1 MASEG
6 RNRDRDRDQGRD
18 QDQDRDGTEK
28 SGSGLDRLLGELG
41 EFLTAQT
48 GQLAEKAT
56 DKLGDVTDQ
65 LYDVADN
72 GGKLADIGGRLLKG
86 DSPVKAVVSQSLGG
100 LKDKVTDAA
109 SNLFG
114 SGQGKRKSGTQKITS
129 IVETIDVGAPL
140 RRVYN
145 HWTQYEDFS
154 GFTKGVRNVSQGDET
169 SSDWKV
175 KVGPSTRSWKATVQE
190 QVPDDCIIWTSEGAK
205 GSTRG
210 CVSFHE
216 LGPTLTRILLTVEYY
231 PSGLFEKTG
240 NLWRAQGRRLR
251 LDLKHFR
258 RHVTLTDDEPE
269 GWRGEIRDGEVV
281 RSHEEALEEENESD
295 EEGEEGEEG
304 EEEDEEES
312 RPEEEY
318 ESDEAEAEYE
328 PEEESDEE
336 YEEGEPDEEY
346 EEDDDEGYDD
356 EADGAEEDERE
367 TAGRRRRG
375 R

>member
-1 MASEG
+1 MAPENRTSAKESE
-6 RNRDRDRDQGRD
+6 
-18 QDQDRDGTEK
+18 
-28 SGSGLDRLLGELG
+28 SGLDRLFGELG
-41 EFLTAQT
+41 GFLSAQT

-56 DKLGDVTDQ
+56 DKLGDVTGQ
-65 LYDVADN
+65 LQDVADN
-72 GGKLADIGGRLLKG
+72 GGSIADIGGRMLQG
-86 DSPVKAVVSQSLGG
+86 DSPVKAMVGHGIGG

-114 SGQGKRKSGTQKITS
+114 GKGKGKRRSGTKKITS
-129 IVETIDVGAPL
+129 IVETVDVGAPL
-140 RRVYN
+140 RRVYD
-145 HWTQYEDFS
+145 HWAQYEDFS
-154 GFTKGVRNVSQGDET
+154 SFMKGVRSVSQGDET

-190 QVPDDCIIWTSEGAK
+190 QVPDDHIIWTSDGAK

-216 LGPTLTRILLTVEYY
+216 LGPSLTRVLVTVEYY

-240 NLWRAQGRRLR
+240 NVWRAQGRRLR

-281 RSHEEALEEENESD
+281 RTHEEAMEEEQEQEQEEEEGQGEEQEAD
-295 EEGEEGEEG
+295 GFDEEEEEGEGEPRDEDEEDGEYGPEDEEEYEDEEAGPGEEYDEEYEDGGGG
-304 EEEDEEES
+304 EEEDE
-312 RPEEEY
+312 
-318 ESDEAEAEYE
+318 DAH
-328 PEEESDEE
+328 
-336 YEEGEPDEEY
+336 
-346 EEDDDEGYDD
+346 
-356 EADGAEEDERE
+356 E
-367 TAGRRRRG
+367 TAGRGRRG

>member
-1 MASEG
+1 MATEDRRDDKKSE
-6 RNRDRDRDQGRD
+6 
-18 QDQDRDGTEK
+18 
-28 SGSGLDRLLGELG
+28 SGLDRLLGELG
-41 EFLTAQT
+41 GFLTAQA
-48 GQLAEKAT
+48 GELAEKAT

-65 LYDVADN
+65 LYDVAEN
-72 GGKLADIGGRLLKG
+72 GGKLTDIGGRIFQG
-86 DSPVKAVVSQSLGG
+86 DSPVKAMVGSSLGG

-114 SGQGKRKSGTQKITS
+114 GGKGKRKSGTQKITS
-129 IVETIDVGAPL
+129 MVETVDVGAPL

-169 SSDWKV
+169 STDWKV

-190 QVPDDCIIWTSEGAK
+190 QVPDDHIIWTSDGAK

-216 LGPTLTRILLTVEYY
+216 LAPSLTRILLTVEYY

-281 RSHEEALEEENESD
+281 RSHEEALEEEEQEN
-295 EEGEEGEEG
+295 GETG
-304 EEEDEEES
+304 EEEDEEEDQEGQE
-312 RPEEEY
+312 PEEEY
-318 ESDEAEAEYE
+318 ED
-328 PEEESDEE
+328 DEE
-336 YEEGEPDEEY
+336 YEDEEGDGEEYEDAEPDEDDEEY
-346 EEDDDEGYDD
+346 AEADEEGYAEGDRDEEADEDEEDDEY
-356 EADGAEEDERE
+356 E
-367 TAGRRRRG
+367 TAGRRRR
-375 R
+375 RR

>member
-1 MASEG
+1 MATE
-6 RNRDRDRDQGRD
+6 DRDRS
-18 QDQDRDGTEK
+18 EK
-28 SGSGLDRLLGELG
+28 SESGLDRLFGELG
-41 EFLTAQT
+41 EFLSAQT
-48 GQLAEKAT
+48 GQLADKAT

-65 LYDVADN
+65 LNDVAEN
-72 GGKLADIGGRLLKG
+72 GGKLTDIGGRLLQG
-86 DSPVKAVVSQSLGG
+86 DSPVKAVAGQALSG
-100 LKDKVTDAA
+100 LKDKVTDTA

-114 SGQGKRKSGTQKITS
+114 GGKGKRKSGSQKITS

-140 RRVYN
+140 TRVYN

-154 GFTKGVRNVSQGDET
+154 GFTKGVRSVSQGDET

-190 QVPDDCIIWTSEGAK
+190 QVPDDCIVWTSEGAK

-240 NLWRAQGRRLR
+240 NIWRAQGRRMR

-281 RSHEEALEEENESD
+281 RSHEEALEEENAAE
-295 EEGEEGEEG
+295 EEGEEDEDQVDDEGRPYDEEEEEEG
-304 EEEDEEES
+304 YEDEEDGEDSGEGEPDEQEEQEEDEE
-312 RPEEEY
+312 Y
-318 ESDEAEAEYE
+318 DG
-328 PEEESDEE
+328 
-336 YEEGEPDEEY
+336 GEPDEEY
-346 EEDDDEGYDD
+346 EDDDEGYADDD
-356 EADGAEEDERE
+356 EEDDENEDERE
-367 TAGRRRRG
+367 TAGSGRRG

>member
-1 MASEG
+1 M
-6 RNRDRDRDQGRD
+6 
-18 QDQDRDGTEK
+18 
-28 SGSGLDRLLGELG
+28 
-41 EFLTAQT
+41 
-48 GQLAEKAT
+48 GQA
-56 DKLGDVTDQ
+56 
-65 LYDVADN
+65 
-72 GGKLADIGGRLLKG
+72 
-86 DSPVKAVVSQSLGG
+86 LGG
-100 LKDKVTDAA
+100 IKDKVTDAA

-114 SGQGKRKSGTQKITS
+114 SGKGKRKSGSQKITS

-169 SSDWKV
+169 TSDWKV

-190 QVPDDCIIWTSEGAK
+190 QVPDDCIVWTSEGAK
-205 GSTRG
+205 GSVRG

-281 RSHEEALEEENESD
+281 RSHEEALEDESELD
-295 EEGEEGEEG
+295 EEEGEEGEEG
-304 EEEDEEES
+304 EEADEEGFTDEEDDGA
-312 RPEEEY
+312 PEE
-318 ESDEAEAEYE
+318 EYE
-328 PEEESDEE
+328 PEEEGEE
-336 YEEGEPDEEY
+336 EDDEGEPYEEYDEDAEDEEA
-346 EEDDDEGYDD
+346 EDDEEGPAATMEDEDEDD
-356 EADGAEEDERE
+356 EEAQEDEYE
-367 TAGRRRRG
+367 TAGRGRRR
-375 R
+375 RRQ

>member
-1 MASEG
+1 MASE
-6 RNRDRDRDQGRD
+6 NRTSGK
-18 QDQDRDGTEK
+18 E
-28 SGSGLDRLLGELG
+28 SGSGVDRLFGELG
-41 EFLTAQT
+41 DYLSAQA

-56 DKLGDVTDQ
+56 DKLGDVTGQ
-65 LYDVADN
+65 LQDVADN
-72 GGKLADIGGRLLKG
+72 GGSIADIGGRMLQG
-86 DSPVKAVVSQSLGG
+86 DSPVKAMVGHGLGG

-114 SGQGKRKSGTQKITS
+114 GKGKGKRRSGTKKITS
-129 IVETIDVGAPL
+129 IVETVDVGAPL
-140 RRVYN
+140 RRVYD
-145 HWTQYEDFS
+145 HWAQYEDFS
-154 GFTKGVRNVSQGDET
+154 GFMKGVRNVSQGDET

-190 QVPDDCIIWTSEGAK
+190 QVPDDHIIWTSDGAK

-216 LGPTLTRILLTVEYY
+216 LGPSLTRVLVTVEYY

-240 NLWRAQGRRLR
+240 NVWRAQGRRLR

-281 RSHEEALEEENESD
+281 RTHEEAMEEEEQEQEEEEGQGEEQETD
-295 EEGEEGEEG
+295 GFDEEEGEGEPRDEEEDEDGEYGPEDEEEYEDEEAGPDEEYEDEDEDGEGG
-304 EEEDEEES
+304 EEEDEDA
-312 RPEEEY
+312 Y
-318 ESDEAEAEYE
+318 
-328 PEEESDEE
+328 
-336 YEEGEPDEEY
+336 
-346 EEDDDEGYDD
+346 
-356 EADGAEEDERE
+356 E
-367 TAGRRRRG
+367 TAGRGRRG

>member
-1 MASEG
+1 MASE
-6 RNRDRDRDQGRD
+6 NRSSAK
-18 QDQDRDGTEK
+18 E
-28 SGSGLDRLLGELG
+28 SGSGFDRLLGELG
-41 EFLTAQT
+41 DYLSAQT

-56 DKLGDVTDQ
+56 DKLGDVTGQ
-65 LYDVADN
+65 LQGVADN
-72 GGKLADIGGRLLKG
+72 GGSLADIGGRMLQG
-86 DSPVKAVVSQSLGG
+86 DSPVKAMVGHSIGG

-114 SGQGKRKSGTQKITS
+114 KGKGKRRSGTQKITS
-129 IVETIDVGAPL
+129 IVETVDVGAPL
-140 RRVYN
+140 RRVYD
-145 HWTQYEDFS
+145 HWAQYEDFS
-154 GFTKGVRNVSQGDET
+154 GFMKGVRSVSQGDET

-190 QVPDDCIIWTSEGAK
+190 QVPDDHIIWTSDGAK

-216 LGPTLTRILLTVEYY
+216 LGPSLTRVLVTVEYY

-240 NLWRAQGRRLR
+240 NVWRAQGRRLR

-281 RSHEEALEEENESD
+281 RTHEEALEEEEK
-295 EEGEEGEEG
+295 EEQEGEQEGEQ
-304 EEEDEEES
+304 EEADGFDEEE
-312 RPEEEY
+312 REGEGEPEEEY
-318 ESDEAEAEYE
+318 EEDGEYG
-328 PEEESDEE
+328 PED
-336 YEEGEPDEEY
+336 
-346 EEDDDEGYDD
+346 
-356 EADGAEEDERE
+356 EEDEGDE
-367 TAGRRRRG
+367 GEYEDEDLGPDEDAEDEEGGEDEDDYEAAGRGRRG

>member
-1 MASEG
+1 MATE
-6 RNRDRDRDQGRD
+6 DRDR
-18 QDQDRDGTEK
+18 TESSP
-28 SGSGLDRLLGELG
+28 SGMDRLLSELG
-41 EFLTAQT
+41 GFLSAQT
-48 GQLAEKAT
+48 GQLADKAS

-65 LYDVADN
+65 LNDVAEN
-72 GGKLADIGGRLLKG
+72 GGKLTDIGGRLLKG
-86 DSPVKAVVSQSLGG
+86 DSPLKAVAGQAFGG

-114 SGQGKRKSGTQKITS
+114 SGKGKRKSGTQKITS
-129 IVETIDVGAPL
+129 IVETVDVGAPL

-190 QVPDDCIIWTSEGAK
+190 QVPDDHIIWTSEGAK

-216 LGPTLTRILLTVEYY
+216 LGPSLTRILLTVEYY

-240 NLWRAQGRRLR
+240 NIWRVQGRRLR
-251 LDLKHFR
+251 LDMKHFR

-281 RSHEEALEEENESD
+281 RSHEEALEEEEEADRD
-295 EEGEEGEEG
+295 EEGG
-304 EEEDEEES
+304 EEEEEG

-318 ESDEAEAEYE
+318 EGDEAEEGREDEAEEGREEEYDEDEPEDEYE
-328 PEEESDEE
+328 EDGEREPEDEE
-336 YEEGEPDEEY
+336 YEDDAEGYEDDEEN
-346 EEDDDEGYDD
+346 E
-356 EADGAEEDERE
+356 EEDEDE
-367 TAGRRRRG
+367 DEDEAQTTGRRRRG

>member
-1 MASEG
+1 MARED
-6 RNRDRDRDQGRD
+6 RDRDRS
-18 QDQDRDGTEK
+18 EP
-28 SGSGLDRLLGELG
+28 SESGLDRLLGELG
-41 EFLTAQT
+41 DFLTAQT
-48 GQLAEKAT
+48 GNLAEKAT

-72 GGKLADIGGRLLKG
+72 GGKIADIGGRLLKG
-86 DSPVKAVVSQSLGG
+86 DSPVKAMVGQSLSG
-100 LKDKVTDAA
+100 LKDKVTDTA

-114 SGQGKRKSGTQKITS
+114 SGKGKRRSGTQKITS
-129 IVETIDVGAPL
+129 IVETVDVGAPI

-169 SSDWKV
+169 TSDWKV

-190 QVPDDCIIWTSEGAK
+190 QVPDDRIVWTSDGAK
-205 GSTRG
+205 GSVRG

-216 LGPTLTRILLTVEYY
+216 LGPSLTRILLTVEYY

-281 RSHEEALEEENESD
+281 RSHEEALEEEEEYD
-295 EEGEEGEEG
+295 EEEEGEEGEEG
-304 EEEDEEES
+304 EEEEEEGN

-318 ESDEAEAEYE
+318 EGEPDEEDE
-328 PEEESDEE
+328 PEEGSEEE
-336 YEEGEPDEEY
+336 YDEGEPDEEY
-346 EEDDDEGYDD
+346 EEDDEEASADGVDEEASADDLDD
-356 EADGAEEDERE
+356 EAEEDEYE
-367 TAGRRRRG
+367 TAGRGRRRRG

>member
-1 MASEG
+1 MASE
-6 RNRDRDRDQGRD
+6 DRDRS
-18 QDQDRDGTEK
+18 EK
-28 SGSGLDRLLGELG
+28 PESGLDRLFGELG

-48 GQLAEKAT
+48 GQLADKAT

-65 LYDVADN
+65 LSDVAEN
-72 GGKLADIGGRLLKG
+72 GGSLTDIGGRLLQG
-86 DSPVKAVVSQSLGG
+86 DSPIKAVVGQSLGG
-100 LKDKVTDAA
+100 LKDKVTETA

-114 SGQGKRKSGTQKITS
+114 GAKGKRKSGTQKITS

-140 RRVYN
+140 TRVYN

-154 GFTKGVRNVSQGDET
+154 GFTKGVRNVSQGDDT

-240 NLWRAQGRRLR
+240 NLWRAQGRRMR

-269 GWRGEIRDGEVV
+269 GWRGEIRDGEVI
-281 RSHEEALEEENESD
+281 RTHEEALEEENTSEEEDTSD
-295 EEGEEGEEG
+295 EENEEDDEPVEDGYEPDDEEEG
-304 EEEDEEES
+304 EEEDEGV
-312 RPEEEY
+312 PDDY
-318 ESDEAEAEYE
+318 ED
-328 PEEESDEE
+328 DD
-336 YEEGEPDEEY
+336 EPDEEY
-346 EEDDDEGYDD
+346 EEDDEGYADD
-356 EADGAEEDERE
+356 EEEDADELE
-367 TAGRRRRG
+367 PTGARRRR

>member
-1 MASEG
+1 MASENG
-6 RNRDRDRDQGRD
+6 SSAK
-18 QDQDRDGTEK
+18 E
-28 SGSGLDRLLGELG
+28 SGSGFDRLLGELG
-41 EFLTAQT
+41 GYLSAQT

-56 DKLGDVTDQ
+56 DKLGDVTGQ
-65 LYDVADN
+65 LQDVADN
-72 GGKLADIGGRLLKG
+72 GGSIADIGGRMLQG
-86 DSPVKAVVSQSLGG
+86 DSPVKAMVGHSIGG

-114 SGQGKRKSGTQKITS
+114 GGKGKRKSGTQKITS
-129 IVETIDVGAPL
+129 IVETVDVGAPL
-140 RRVYN
+140 RRVYD
-145 HWTQYEDFS
+145 HWSQYEDFS

-169 SSDWKV
+169 TSDWKV

-190 QVPDDCIIWTSEGAK
+190 QVPDDHIIWTSEGAK

-216 LGPTLTRILLTVEYY
+216 LGPSLTRVLVTVEYY
-231 PSGLFEKTG
+231 PSGFFEKTG
-240 NLWRAQGRRLR
+240 NVWRAQGRRLR

-281 RSHEEALEEENESD
+281 RTHEEALEEEEKEEQEGEEQEGEQEEADGFDEEEREGEPEEEYEEDGEYSPED
-295 EEGEEGEEG
+295 EEGEEGEGEYEDEDLGPDEEYDEG
-304 EEEDEEES
+304 EEDEE
-312 RPEEEY
+312 
-318 ESDEAEAEYE
+318 DQ
-328 PEEESDEE
+328 
-336 YEEGEPDEEY
+336 G
-346 EEDDDEGYDD
+346 EDDY
-356 EADGAEEDERE
+356 E

>member
-1 MASEG
+1 MATE
-6 RNRDRDRDQGRD
+6 DRDRGS
-18 QDQDRDGTEK
+18 TKTSE
-28 SGSGLDRLLGELG
+28 SGLDRLISELG
-41 EFLTAQT
+41 GFLSAQT

-72 GGKLADIGGRLLKG
+72 GGKLTDIGGRLLKG
-86 DSPVKAVVSQSLGG
+86 DSPVKAMVGQSLGG
-100 LKDKVTDAA
+100 LKDKVTETA

-114 SGQGKRKSGTQKITS
+114 SGKGKRKSGTQKITS
-129 IVETIDVGAPL
+129 IVETVDVGAPI

-190 QVPDDCIIWTSEGAK
+190 QVPDDHIIWTSDGAK

-216 LGPTLTRILLTVEYY
+216 LGPSLTRILLTVEYY

-240 NLWRAQGRRLR
+240 NIWRAQGRRLR
-251 LDLKHFR
+251 LDMKHFR

-281 RSHEEALEEENESD
+281 RSHEDALEEEGGPA
-295 EEGEEGEEG
+295 EGE
-304 EEEDEEES
+304 DV
-312 RPEEEY
+312 
-318 ESDEAEAEYE
+318 DEAEDAEAEFE
-328 PEEESDEE
+328 PEESDEE
-336 YEEGEPDEEY
+336 T
-346 EEDDDEGYDD
+346 EDDYADED
-356 EADGAEEDERE
+356 EADEGDYADEDEETEEDETEEEE

-375 R
+375 RGR

>member
-1 MASEG
+1 MASE
-6 RNRDRDRDQGRD
+6 NRTSGK
-18 QDQDRDGTEK
+18 E
-28 SGSGLDRLLGELG
+28 SGSGMDRLLGELG
-41 EFLTAQT
+41 DYLSAQT

-56 DKLGDVTDQ
+56 DKLGDVTGQ
-65 LYDVADN
+65 LQDVADN
-72 GGKLADIGGRLLKG
+72 GGSLADIGGRMIQG
-86 DSPVKAVVSQSLGG
+86 DSPVKAMVGHSLGG

-114 SGQGKRKSGTQKITS
+114 KGKGKRKSGTQKITS
-129 IVETIDVGAPL
+129 IVETIDVGAPI
-140 RRVYN
+140 RRVYD
-145 HWTQYEDFS
+145 HWAQYEDFS

-190 QVPDDCIIWTSEGAK
+190 QVPDDHIIWTSDGAK

-216 LGPTLTRILLTVEYY
+216 LGPSLTRVLVTVEYY
-231 PSGLFEKTG
+231 PSGFFEKTG
-240 NLWRAQGRRLR
+240 NVWRAQGRRLR

-281 RSHEEALEEENESD
+281 RTHEEALEEEQEEEDQEPDEVDEEEEEEEGEGEPEEEYEEGGEYEPGEEDEEEYEDEDVEPGQEYDEGYEEGDED
-295 EEGEEGEEG
+295 EEGEEA
-304 EEEDEEES
+304 D
-312 RPEEEY
+312 Y
-318 ESDEAEAEYE
+318 ES
-328 PEEESDEE
+328 
-336 YEEGEPDEEY
+336 
-346 EEDDDEGYDD
+346 
-356 EADGAEEDERE
+356 
-367 TAGRRRRG
+367 AGRGRRG